1 MRKKAWWKSRSGR
14 GGGPGGGPGENGLT
28 LVELLLVLALLG
40 VVLAAIFQYWQYGN
54 ASWER
59 TAAEGRATQ
68 EARLA
73 LMRMEREVR
82 QAQKATETRES
93 IHLVSST
100 QVEIYTDVT
109 GDGKPELVVYR
120 LQGDALERGVAA
132 PSGSHFPYTYAE
144 PGNWETVVSKVETP
158 AGQPLFAMDA
168 SRKPRLVLTVNLVVG
183 DSRVPLGRPVSVQA
197 ALTVRGRAEA
207 E

>member
-1 MRKKAWWKSRSGR
+1 MYTATGWQLRCGR
-14 GGGPGGGPGENGLT
+14 RGRPGENGLT

-40 VVLAAIFQYWQYGN
+40 VVLAGIFQYWQYGN

-82 QAQKATETRES
+82 QAQKATETKES

-100 QVEIYTDVT
+100 EVEIYTDVT
-109 GDGKPELVVYR
+109 GDGKPEMVVYR
-120 LQGDALERGVAA
+120 LQGDALQRGVAA
-132 PSGSHFPYTYAE
+132 PSGSSFPYTYGA
-144 PGNWETVVSKVETP
+144 PVNWDTVVSRAETP
-158 AGQPLFAMDA
+158 AGQSLFTLDE
-168 SRKPRLVLTVNLVVG
+168 SHKPRLVLTVNLVVA
-183 DSRVPLGRPVSVQA
+183 DPQVTLARPVSVQA
-197 ALTVRGRAEA
+197 VLTVRGRTEA
-207 E
+207 K